1 MPKERVRVIAYIDGW
16 NLYYGIRAA
25 KLCSSRWL
33 DLGALS
39 RRLLEPHQQLEMVR
53 YFTSRARSDPADR
66 KHQSTYIDAL
76 EAIGGI
82 EIEYGF
88 FQPKS
93 IECRQCSNSWPT
105 YEEKKTD
112 VNMSIKLL
120 EDAYDDLYDVA
131 IVISG
136 DGDLAP
142 PVAAV
147 RHRFPAKRVIAAF
160 PPKRKSRELAKHAN
174 TAISIY
180 KKSIRNSRLVTPVTT
195 KTGTLLHAP
204 SGWLP
209 GT

>member
-1 MPKERVRVIAYIDGW
+1 
-16 NLYYGIRAA
+16 
-25 KLCSSRWL
+25 
-33 DLGALS
+33 
-39 RRLLEPHQQLEMVR
+39 MVR
-53 YFTSRARSDPADR
+53 YFTTRVRGGPTQS
-66 KHQSTYIDAL
+66 HQSTYIDAL

-82 EIEYGF
+82 EIEYGY

-93 IECRQCSNSWPT
+93 IECRPCGTIWST
-105 YEEKKTD
+105 HEEKKTD
-112 VNMSIKLL
+112 VNMSVKLL
-120 EDAYDDLYDVA
+120 EDAYDDLYDIA

-136 DGDLAP
+136 DSDLSP

-147 RHRFPAKRVIAAF
+147 RQRFPAKRVIIAF

-174 TAISIY
+174 TAVSISRQ
-180 KKSIRNSRLVTPVTT
+180 SIRDSRLSTPVTT

>member
-1 MPKERVRVIAYIDGW
+1 MPKERVITYIDGW

-25 KLCSSRWL
+25 KLYSSRWL

-39 RRLLEPHQQLEMVR
+39 QCLLEPHQQLEMVR
-53 YFTSRARSDPADR
+53 YFTTRARSDPAAHNR
-66 KHQSTYIDAL
+66 QSTYIDAL

-93 IECRQCSNSWPT
+93 IKCRQCSNSWST
-105 YEEKKTD
+105 HEEKKTD
-112 VNMSIKLL
+112 VNMSVKLL
-120 EDAYDDLYDVA
+120 EDAYDDLYDLA

-147 RHRFPAKRVIAAF
+147 RQRFPAKRVIVAF
-160 PPKRKSRELAKHAN
+160 PPKRQSWELVRHAN
-174 TAISIY
+174 TTINIS
-180 KKSIRNSRLVTPVTT
+180 KKSIRNSRLPTPVTT